1 MDLDLDDAL
10 RRTIGGDQQARA
22 LVLTMADDG
31 REPIALAMAAVLSGD
46 ATRLPDAARLATSTR
61 DRQIVAIASAHI
73 AGDRE
78 LVSALARDHLVDYPD
93 SLIVA
98 WLAGR

>member
-1 MDLDLDDAL
+1 
-10 RRTIGGDQQARA
+10 
-22 LVLTMADDG
+22 MADDG
-31 REPIALAMAAVLSGD
+31 REPIAVAMAAVLSGD
-46 ATRLPDAARLATSTR
+46 AARLPDAARLATSTR
-61 DRQIVAIASAHI
+61 DRQVVAIASAYI